1 VPSPLR
7 GQADVG
13 YQAEV
18 TSALQMDLDG
28 KISPT
33 QLLCHPQKQTA
44 HTLYGGEL
52 NNKILSMLD
61 NYNMDLSPVKLAFRV
76 ISTISNASD
85 TLVSN
90 VVNTTVTP
98 YSAEKDYPRYTLLA
112 IIVMELGQHPTS
124 IQF

>member
-1 VPSPLR
+1 
-7 GQADVG
+7 
-13 YQAEV
+13 
-18 TSALQMDLDG
+18 MDLDG